1 MKVEPRLLKTITL
14 RFLFPLVLLFTAI
27 GLSIYAYLGGLRSPT
42 VTLETAA
49 APVLL
54 AGQPFAG
61 KASEARFGELFRAA
75 KTTQDAGTLPT
86 AQALANLYYNDPEA
100 AHDSIRA
107 FVGLRVAD
115 TLGRLPAGWR
125 YRVWPAGRR
134 AMHARLAST
143 SYLLAPGKLYSA
155 AEQALKDLKLPKQP
169 PYLEQFGPG
178 ESSELWLGLK

>member
-1 MKVEPRLLKTITL
+1 M
-14 RFLFPLVLLFTAI
+14 RFFFPLVLIFTAI

-42 VTLETAA
+42 VALETSA

-61 KASEARFGELFRAA
+61 KANEASFGELFRAA
-75 KTTQDAGTLPT
+75 KTAQDARTLPA

-125 YRVWPAGRR
+125 YRAVPAGRR
-134 AMHARLAST
+134 AMHARLEGASF
-143 SYLLAPGKLYSA
+143 LLSPGKLYSA
-155 AEQALKDLKLPKQP
+155 AEQGLKSLKLTKQP

-178 ESSELWLGLK
+178 EASELWLGVK